1 MRGILLIVVFFAAV
15 AGVVTLGYRIA
26 EQPGEVE
33 LRWFGQQITTSVGIL
48 ILATFLIGVAVAV
61 LLWLVRLLWRTPG
74 AIGRALDGSRRK
86 RGYRALTQGMVAVA
100 AGDPTE
106 ARRWAEKA
114 DVLLDEPPLTLLL
127 SAQAAQLNG
136 DEQAARRYFEAMLE
150 RDETRFLGLRGL
162 INQAMHE
169 GDDAAALAHTR
180 KAYELRPKTPWVLET
195 LFDLSERQGELGT
208 AQKAVKEAAS
218 RKQLS
223 GPQARRKRAVLLL
236 EQSHGDCE
244 GSEAALKAA
253 RDAHKLAPDL
263 VPASVRYAEQLIETG
278 RRREAARMLE
288 RGWAAAPHPDLVAM
302 YKRAR
307 PEKDRI
313 GTLKA
318 LEKLV
323 SAVPRHPESRLALA
337 AAALDAGLWGEA
349 RRYLAPLVERP
360 DGRPPGDRACQLM
373 ARLEETEHGDA
384 ERARAWLMT
393 ARDAEPA
400 PVWSCGACN
409 ALVEAWSPR
418 CAACNAFDSLVWVSP
433 RRLPGRS
440 PPPLPAVPAPPPPA
454 VGQAPVTVAPE
465 DAGEA
470 NDAGEAGDSTLPVP
484 VTGNDRKELAAS
496 GR

>member
-1 MRGILLIVVFFAAV
+1 MRGILLIVVFFAVV

-61 LLWLVRLLWRTPG
+61 LFWLVRLLWRTPG

-100 AGDPTE
+100 AGDPAE
-106 ARRWAEKA
+106 ARRWAGKA

-127 SAQAAQLNG
+127 SAQAAQLDG

-162 INQAMHE
+162 INQAMRE

-180 KAYELRPKTPWVLET
+180 KAYELRPKAPWVLET
-195 LFDLSERQGELGT
+195 LFDLSERQGEFGT

-218 RKQLS
+218 HKQLS
-223 GPQARRKRAVLLL
+223 GPRARRKRAVLLL
-236 EQSHGDCE
+236 EQSHGDVE
-244 GSEAALKAA
+244 GSAAALKAA

-263 VPASVRYAEQLIETG
+263 IPASVRYAERLIAAG
-278 RRREAARMLE
+278 RHREAARMLE

-337 AAALDAGLWGEA
+337 AAALDAELWGAA

-360 DGRPPGDRACQLM
+360 DGRPPGERACQLM
-373 ARLEETEHGDA
+373 ARLEETEHGDG
-384 ERARAWLMT
+384 ERARAWLTT

-400 PVWSCGACN
+400 PVWSCAVCN
-409 ALVEAWSPR
+409 ASAEAWSPR
-418 CAACNAFDSLVWVSP
+418 CAACDAFDSLVWAPP

-440 PPPLPAVPAPPPPA
+440 PPSLPAVPPPPA
-454 VGQAPVTVAPE
+454 VGESAVGESAARE
-465 DAGEA
+465 DAE
-470 NDAGEAGDSTLPVP
+470 DASAAGDSTVPVP
-484 VTGNDRKELAAS
+484 VTGNDRKELAAPN
-496 GR
+496 